1 MFIFDVSGKNYK
13 TGGKVKMRNAE
24 KLTDKVLKAVERI
37 ARKEAEKA
45 MLGGSLECATFWHQ
59 PKRPK
64 KR

>member
-13 TGGKVKMRNAE
+13 TGGKFKMSNAE
-24 KLTDKVLKAVERI
+24 KFTDKVLKALERI
-37 ARKEAEKA
+37 ARKKAEEA
-45 MLGGSLECATFWHQ
+45 MFGGSLECATFWHQ

>member
-1 MFIFDVSGKNYK
+1 
-13 TGGKVKMRNAE
+13 MRNAE